1 MRLIREV
8 FSFDL
13 SVSNATPPRWLPSSC
28 ATHSRTSAERKMRAN
43 AIPDKEEKFISN
55 AKSRMLNLGTNDA
68 PFGGICLLTSGVVL
82 VSFLLS
88 RPFCLCPPS
97 LSSSRSSLP
106 PLLLCL
112 SFFFILNTLREEMLP
127 NARSRGEDV
136 PLTAYTNP
144 KLPQQP
150 GELFPFRFPISLQ
163 LALSKRVRAAAP
175 FVKAVLRFPALISGT
190 MSGA

>member
-1 MRLIREV
+1 
-8 FSFDL
+8 
-13 SVSNATPPRWLPSSC
+13 
-28 ATHSRTSAERKMRAN
+28 MRAN

-55 AKSRMLNLGTNDA
+55 AKSRMLNLDTNDA

-82 VSFLLS
+82 VSFLLYLA
-88 RPFCLCPPS
+88 PFAFARLLFLLLDHPYPS
-97 LSSSRSSLP
+97 
-106 PLLLCL
+106 LLLCL

-127 NARSRGEDV
+127 HARSRGEDV

-150 GELFPFRFPISLQ
+150 GELFPFRFPIPLQ